1 MGGLLLRSA
10 LPLRSREMPLALLA
24 RAAGRL
30 GLGPGRSLPSDPTDD
45 TLLALDAAVPVI
57 MLALRA
63 FSFIAEWRAF
73 RSFRASIVVV
83 SESDPDPGGL
93 FSSLIVGNSRVGRGI
108 PSPDGDGEK
117 LPALVTSSDR
127 KGGVRWV
134 SGEFDKFRLIDGG
147 FGIGDPS
154 GRRECLAPFDR
165 NPAWNLLGLAA
176 PKLLTSGASRLG
188 LDSSFAVSWD
198 SSSSR

>member
-1 MGGLLLRSA
+1 
-10 LPLRSREMPLALLA
+10 MPLALLA

-45 TLLALDAAVPVI
+45 TLRALDAAVPVI

-63 FSFIAEWRAF
+63 FSFMAECSAL
-73 RSFRASIVVV
+73 RSFRASIVVVV

-93 FSSLIVGNSRVGRGI
+93 FSSLMVGKSLVGRGI

-117 LPALVTSSDR
+117 LPVLVTSSDR

-134 SGEFDKFRLIDGG
+134 SGELDDKFKLINGG

-176 PKLLTSGASRLG
+176 PKLLTSGTSRLG
-188 LDSSFAVSWD
+188 LDSSLAGCCD